1 MKTDNW
7 NKFNAIVET
16 YINGNI
22 SDSIEVINKLNKASL
37 IRFSI
42 FISLEYPKL
51 YLRVNDKNHITLS
64 SKQY

>member
-1 MKTDNW
+1 MKKDNW
-7 NKFNAIVET
+7 TKFNAIAET

-22 SDSIEVINKLNKASL
+22 TNSIEVINKLNKANL

-42 FISLEYPKL
+42 FISMEYPEL

-64 SKQY
+64 HK

>member
-7 NKFNAIVET
+7 SKFNAIAET
-16 YINGNI
+16 YLNGNV
-22 SDSIEVINKLNKASL
+22 SYSIEVINKMTKVNL

-42 FISLEYPKL
+42 FISLEYPEL

-64 SKQY
+64 HK

>member
-7 NKFNAIVET
+7 TKFNAIAET

-22 SDSIEVINKLNKASL
+22 SYSIEVINKMTKANL

-42 FISLEYPKL
+42 FISLEYPEL

-64 SKQY
+64 HK